1 MQAIPRITSD
11 FHSLPDVG
19 WYGSAYLLAN
29 CSLQPLAGKIYTH
42 FNSKKV
48 FLFFFAIFEIGSLL
62 CGVSQSS
69 NMLIISRA
77 VAGMGG
83 AGLMNGALTII
94 SVAVPLPK
102 RPMYMGA
109 MMGSK

>member
-11 FHSLPDVG
+11 FHSLPEVG

-29 CSLQPLAGKIYTH
+29 CSLQPLAGKIYSY

-48 FLFFFAIFEIGSLL
+48 FLVFFAIFEVGSLL
-62 CGVSQSS
+62 CGAAQSS
-69 NMLIISRA
+69 TMLIISRA
-77 VAGMGG
+77 IAGMGG

-94 SVAVPLPK
+94 SVAVELPK
-102 RPMYMGA
+102 RPIYMGA
-109 MMGSK
+109 MMGSE